1 MAACS
6 ATRCSV
12 TRCSA
17 TRASGTVGQDPIRT
31 ARPPE
36 PPPQVPRALPT
47 RAAAASSPVGK
58 PLRET
63 GQVAKRPR
71 AAVPAVVRQP
81 TGARAPAVTALVAA
95 SPVTVAPGDGGPGGE
110 EEGGSFLDRLL
121 ALLGTAV
128 TPASVTGA
136 QMGAAAGSEAI
147 GQATIGPS
155 PSP

>member
-36 PPPQVPRALPT
+36 PPPQVPRALPP

-58 PLRET
+58 PVREP

-95 SPVTVAPGDGGPGGE
+95 SPVTVAPGVAERAPLARQAPGRPPMQQAPRRP
-110 EEGGSFLDRLL
+110 STRL
-121 ALLGTAV
+121 APRAPAPPVGYRAAV
-128 TPASVTGA
+128 RTGRTPAG
-136 QMGAAAGSEAI
+136 
-147 GQATIGPS
+147 
-155 PSP
+155 

>member
-36 PPPQVPRALPT
+36 PPPQVPRALPP

-58 PLRET
+58 PVRET
-63 GQVAKRPR
+63 GQVRSEERRVGKGCRWVGEGDR
-71 AAVPAVVRQP
+71 RKESNELTQEQKQSHQ
-81 TGARAPAVTALVAA
+81 T
-95 SPVTVAPGDGGPGGE
+95 PG
-110 EEGGSFLDRLL
+110 
-121 ALLGTAV
+121 
-128 TPASVTGA
+128 
-136 QMGAAAGSEAI
+136 
-147 GQATIGPS
+147 
-155 PSP
+155 